1 MSDTPLKP
9 DAAQL
14 AHEVA
19 RRRTFAII
27 SHPDAGKTTLT
38 EKLLL
43 YSGAIREAG
52 SVSARMGGAAA
63 TSDWMSIEK
72 ERGISISSAAM
83 QVHYDGMV
91 LNLLDTPGHQDFS
104 EDTYRTLTAADSA
117 VMLLDA
123 ARGVQEQTVKL
134 FTVSRERG
142 IPIFTFINK
151 LDRPAQD
158 PYELLAEVE
167 RVLGIVAV
175 PVTWPIGSGPDF
187 KGVYERPTGRLH
199 LYEGYPAADVVFP
212 IELMHEL
219 GARSLVVTNACGGL
233 DPNFRAGELM
243 LQLDFINFTGQNPL
257 IGPND
262 DSRYER
268 FVVTYDAYDP
278 GYLEVARAAALAEKI
293 LLREGVYLAI
303 SGPSYATRAELR
315 AFRALGADA
324 VGMSTVHEVLKARH
338 LGMRVLGLSTITDMA
353 VPDAG
358 HHATGDEVLE
368 MAAKSGETFRRLVRA
383 VLPNL

>member
-1 MSDTPLKP
+1 MIPAMETPATDTR
-9 DAAQL
+9 
-14 AHEVA
+14 A
-19 RRRTFAII
+19 RRLAEAVATVRRATAFEPELALVL
-27 SHPDAGKTTLT
+27 G
-38 EKLLL
+38 
-43 YSGAIREAG
+43 SGLGPLADEIEVEAALSYADVPG
-52 SVSARMGGAAA
+52 MPP
-63 TSDWMSIEK
+63 
-72 ERGISISSAAM
+72 SSAPGHAGRLVLGRLAGRRVVAM
-83 QVHYDGMV
+83 Q
-91 LNLLDTPGHQDFS
+91 
-104 EDTYRTLTAADSA
+104 
-117 VMLLDA
+117 
-123 ARGVQEQTVKL
+123 
-134 FTVSRERG
+134 
-142 IPIFTFINK
+142 
-151 LDRPAQD
+151 
-158 PYELLAEVE
+158 
-167 RVLGIVAV
+167 
-175 PVTWPIGSGPDF
+175 
-187 KGVYERPTGRLH
+187 GRLH

-278 GYLEVARAAALAEKI
+278 GYLEVARAAALAEKV

-315 AFRALGADA
+315 AFRTLGADA